1 MSVITT
7 TKNQKNTEVA
17 NMPMNLIKKAGKVTW
32 IDPIDGS
39 KSSKTFNLYSDV
51 EADIKTGFDAIV
63 SLTANETA
71 DYSYQEN
78 YEIV

>member
-1 MSVITT
+1 M
-7 TKNQKNTEVA
+7 A
-17 NMPMNLIKKAGKVTW
+17 MNLIKKVGKITW
-32 IDPIDGS
+32 IDPADGS
-39 KSSKTFNLYSDV
+39 KSSKSFNLYSDV
-51 EADIKTGFDAIV
+51 EAEIKTGFDAIV